1 MAKNKE
7 KTIFIVNPVSAN
19 GRTSRSW
26 EKLEKD
32 LRKKGYIFDV
42 AYTDRPMH
50 AVDLTRNAL
59 EKGFERVIAVGGDGT
74 FNEVING
81 FYLDGQKISKSA
93 ALSVLPM
100 GTGGDFSRYLNNK
113 NDINYICH
121 LLEQDDK
128 DACDIVHARF
138 TGWDGNPTER
148 YYLNIFDTG
157 IGSASCYR
165 VNHGSKALGGF
176 FSFLSATLYNLATYK
191 NQYLTVE
198 VNGTEVF
205 QGKSAVTAVTNGK
218 FFGGGVMIAPD
229 AKIDDGLLDIVII
242 GDLSKGEFLKNYP
255 KAYKGEHLT
264 HPQVQYFQG
273 ETVSIQS
280 EEKLL
285 LELDGESPGYGNT
298 ELEICHQGML
308 LAV

>member
-42 AYTDRPMH
+42 DYTRRPMH

-81 FYLDGQKISKSA
+81 FYLDGEKISKSA

-113 NDINYICH
+113 NDANYIYH
-121 LLEQDDK
+121 LLEQDHK
-128 DACDIVHARF
+128 NACDIVHARF
-138 TGWDGNPTER
+138 TGWDGKPIER

-157 IGSASCYR
+157 IGSATCYYI
-165 VNHGSKALGGF
+165 NQKSKALGGF
-176 FSFLSATLYNLATYK
+176 LSFLSATLYTLATYK
-191 NQYLTVE
+191 NQYLTVK
-198 VNGTEVF
+198 VNGTVVF
-205 QGKSAVTAVTNGK
+205 QGKSAVTAVANGK
-218 FFGGGVMIAPD
+218 FFGGGVMIAPH

-242 GDLSKGEFLKNYP
+242 EDLNKLEFLKNLP

-280 EEKLL
+280 DEKLL
-285 LELDGESPGYGNT
+285 LELDGESPGYGDT
-298 ELEICHQGML
+298 ELEICQQDMI

>member
-1 MAKNKE
+1 MARNKE

-26 EKLEKD
+26 RRLEKD
-32 LRKKGYIFDV
+32 LQEKGYAFDV
-42 AYTDRPMH
+42 AYTQRPMH
-50 AVDLTRNAL
+50 AIDITRNAL

-81 FYLDGQKISKSA
+81 FYLDGEKISKSA

-113 NDINYICH
+113 SDINYIYH
-121 LLEQDDK
+121 LLEQDHN
-128 DACDIVHARF
+128 DACDIVRARF
-138 TGWDGNPTER
+138 TGWDGKPTER

-157 IGSASCYR
+157 IGSATCYYI
-165 VNHGSKALGGF
+165 NQKSKALGGF
-176 FSFLSATLYNLATYK
+176 LSFLSATLRSLATYK
-191 NQYLTVE
+191 NQYLTVK
-198 VNGTEVF
+198 VDGTEVF
-205 QGKSAVTAVTNGK
+205 QGKSAVTAVANGK
-218 FFGGGVMIAPD
+218 YFGGGVMIAPH

-242 GDLSKGEFLKNYP
+242 EDLSKLEFLKNLP

-273 ETVSIQS
+273 EIVSIQS

-285 LELDGESPGYGNT
+285 LELDGESPGYGDI
-298 ELEICHQGML
+298 ELKICQQDMI

>member
-1 MAKNKE
+1 
-7 KTIFIVNPVSAN
+7 
-19 GRTSRSW
+19 
-26 EKLEKD
+26 
-32 LRKKGYIFDV
+32 
-42 AYTDRPMH
+42 MH
-50 AVDLTRNAL
+50 AIDITRNAL
-59 EKGFERVIAVGGDGT
+59 EKGFERVIAAGGDGT

-81 FYLDGQKISKSA
+81 FYLDGERISKSA

-113 NDINYICH
+113 NDINYICK
-121 LLEQDDK
+121 LLEQDHK
-128 DACDIVHARF
+128 DACDIVRARF
-138 TGWDGNPTER
+138 TGWDGKPTER

-157 IGSASCYR
+157 IGSATCYYI
-165 VNHGSKALGGF
+165 NQKSKALGGF
-176 FSFLSATLYNLATYK
+176 LSFLSATLRSLATYK
-191 NQYLTVE
+191 NQYLTVK
-198 VNGTEVF
+198 VDGTEVYR
-205 QGKSAVTAVTNGK
+205 GKSAVTAVANGK
-218 FFGGGVMIAPD
+218 FFGGGVMIAPH

-242 GDLSKGEFLKNYP
+242 EDLSKLEFLKNLP